1 MTIVEVAFA
10 FLCDYADTSGP
21 KLTVVGVGLDTIHAT
36 EVPAKHHLMYAVA
49 GFTFTRAETQT
60 GRKQVGIHM
69 VDADGVPVMPAI
81 KLEMPVEA
89 PLAGYNYRT
98 QRIAL
103 ALQGLTF
110 PKFGDYSVSWLLD
123 GIEVKTLPL
132 KVAQSGQT
140 RSAEPQQH

>member
-1 MTIVEVAFA
+1 M
-10 FLCDYADTSGP
+10 
-21 KLTVVGVGLDTIHAT
+21 
-36 EVPAKHHLMYAVA
+36 
-49 GFTFTRAETQT
+49 
-60 GRKQVGIHM
+60 GIHI

-81 KLEMPVEA
+81 NLDMPVEA
-89 PLAGYNYRT
+89 PQPGYNYRT

-132 KVAQSGQT
+132 KVAQSDQT
-140 RSAEPQQH
+140 RSTESEKG